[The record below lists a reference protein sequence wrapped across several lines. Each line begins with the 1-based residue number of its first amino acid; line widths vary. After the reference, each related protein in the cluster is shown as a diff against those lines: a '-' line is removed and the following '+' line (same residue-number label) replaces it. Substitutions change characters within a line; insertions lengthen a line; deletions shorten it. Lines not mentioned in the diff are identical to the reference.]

1 MLKDP
6 NLTIEKAIALRQSA
20 KQTKIHAKEL
30 KQEEEI
36 YRIKSDKMENRYSQP
51 GKKYNSL
58 NTVIELTSE
67 EIALYFIKPAL
78 TAIKKDTLPTFV
90 CPLTNP

>member
-1 MLKDP
+1 
-6 NLTIEKAIALRQSA
+6 
-20 KQTKIHAKEL
+20 
-30 KQEEEI
+30 
-36 YRIKSDKMENRYSQP
+36 MENRYSQP